1 MAIQVDNKLHFG
13 HSIFQTELPDFDQ
26 HKTPL
31 LEAVDALRKRDQ
43 GIDRSN
49 QGGWHSH
56 DQLQSESDPAFQ
68 WLIEQL
74 YNIGSNCIRHAEG
87 QQLTGDVLLSS
98 AWVNVNPYGAWNAP
112 HMHLP
117 CEWSGVCYLSVNE
130 NPQQRGHGA
139 RDGDIMFFDPQPF
152 GAQYGRPPT
161 VSYSPKNGGIFIF
174 PGYLLHMVAPHLE
187 QEDRISVAFNFRLE
201 QNMQATGI

>member
-1 MAIQVDNKLHFG
+1 MAIKVDNKLHFG
-13 HSIFQTELPDFDQ
+13 HSIFQTELPDFEQ
-26 HKTPL
+26 HQNSL
-31 LEAVDALRKRDQ
+31 LTAVRHLRERDQ
-43 GIDRSN
+43 GVERSN

-56 DQLQSESDPAFQ
+56 DQLQSEQDPEFK
-68 WLIEQL
+68 WLIEQI
-74 YNIGSNCIRHAEG
+74 YDIGSRCIKHAEG
-87 QQLTGDVLLSS
+87 DLLTGKIFLSS
-98 AWVNVNPYGAWNAP
+98 SWVNINPFGAWNAP

-117 CEWSGVCYLSVNE
+117 CEWSGVCYLKVNE
-130 NPQQRGHGA
+130 QPQQRGNGA

-201 QNMQATGI
+201 QNMQTTGI